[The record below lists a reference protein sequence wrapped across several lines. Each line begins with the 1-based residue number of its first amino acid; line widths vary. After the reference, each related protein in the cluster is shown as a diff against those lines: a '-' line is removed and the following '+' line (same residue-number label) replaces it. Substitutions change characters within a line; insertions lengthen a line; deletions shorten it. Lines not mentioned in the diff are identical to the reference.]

1 MTHWWF
7 FEGKLTVIFI
17 KKCHKTLWYKWAN
30 YFLAVAN
37 YIGSS
42 HHRVRTESWIIEK
55 VLKFAQQYF
64 IAGQNWKKSGKC
76 IYVGENGKKSLENNK
91 TSVLEE
97 ILFNSTLM
105 FAVHHDYLCFCILK
119 RSPLIICSITSSLQK
134 INYCQF
140 WKKSGKGL
148 ELYGHPKIW
157 MNPAILIMFILYH
170 IPAV

>member
-1 MTHWWF
+1 MSQDPLVQMGWLF
-7 FEGKLTVIFI
+7 S
-17 KKCHKTLWYKWAN
+17 C
-30 YFLAVAN
+30 
-37 YIGSS
+37 SS
-42 HHRVRTESWIIEK
+42 QLHWIISSQGSYR
-55 VLKFAQQYF
+55 VLNYWKSLEICPA